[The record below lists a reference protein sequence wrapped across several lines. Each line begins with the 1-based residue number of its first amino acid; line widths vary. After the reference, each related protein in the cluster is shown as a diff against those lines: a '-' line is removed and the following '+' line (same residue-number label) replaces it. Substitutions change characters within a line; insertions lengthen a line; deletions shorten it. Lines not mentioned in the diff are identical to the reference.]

1 MENLRGA
8 ALMTVAMLGFAAEDM
23 FIKLSTERLPT
34 WEIILVLGCGA
45 SAIFAL
51 LTKAAGRPLWSRAVF
66 SLPVLLR
73 NGGELVGTFGMVTAL
88 ALAPL
93 GVASAIL
100 QANPLLVTLG
110 AAVFLNEPV
119 GWRRWSA
126 ILVGFCGVML
136 VIQPGGAGFEPPA
149 LFAVGAVL
157 GLGVRDLATRLVPRE
172 TSSSQLSFLAFVV
185 LIPASLI
192 LSFVTDQPFVV
203 PTVLDWLRLAGVIG
217 LGAASYYAIVAA
229 MRVGEVSFVTPFRY
243 TRILFALGFA
253 FVVFDEHPNR
263 LMLIG
268 TAVIVA
274 SGIYTLWRERKH
286 RPAT

>member
-23 FIKLSTERLPT
+23 FMKLSTERLPT
-34 WEIILVLGCGA
+34 WEIILILGCGA

-88 ALAPL
+88 SLAPL

-203 PTVLDWLRLAGVIG
+203 PTVLDWLRLAAVIG

-243 TRILFALGFA
+243 TRILFALCFA